1 MKLKYD
7 KETDILYIRL
17 NDLKIVESDEKNGVI
32 IDYSEK
38 GEVVAI
44 EVLEASK
51 NENTP
56 LKVEYEVA

>member
-44 EVLEASK
+44 EVLAASK

>member
-32 IDYSEK
+32 IDY
-38 GEVVAI
+38 
-44 EVLEASK
+44 
-51 NENTP
+51 
-56 LKVEYEVA
+56 

>member
-17 NDLKIVESDEKNGVI
+17 NDLKITESDEKNGVI
-32 IDYSEK
+32 IDYSIN

-44 EVLEASK
+44 EVLAASK
-51 NENTP
+51 NEHSP
-56 LKVEYEVA
+56 LKLEYEVA

>member
-17 NDLKIVESDEKNGVI
+17 NDLKIVASDEKNGVI
-32 IDYSEK
+32 IDYAEK

-44 EVLEASK
+44 EVLAASK
-51 NENTP
+51 NENAS

>member
-44 EVLEASK
+44 EVLAASK

-56 LKVEYEVA
+56 LKVEYEVV

>member
-17 NDLKIVESDEKNGVI
+17 NDLKISESDEKNGVI
-32 IDYSEK
+32 IDYSIS

-44 EVLEASK
+44 EVLAASK
-51 NENTP
+51 NEHSP
-56 LKVEYEVA
+56 LKLEYEVA

>member
-7 KETDILYIRL
+7 KETDILYIRF
-17 NDLKIVESDEKNGVI
+17 NNLKIVESDEKNGVI

-44 EVLEASK
+44 EVLAASK

>member
-56 LKVEYEVA
+56 LKVGYEVA

>member
-32 IDYSEK
+32 IDYSEE

-44 EVLEASK
+44 EVLAASE
-51 NENTP
+51 NQNTP
-56 LKVEYEVA
+56 LKVEYEFA

>member
-17 NDLKIVESDEKNGVI
+17 NDKKIVESEEKNGVI
-32 IDYSEK
+32 IDYSEN

-44 EVLEASK
+44 EILAASK
-51 NENTP
+51 NENAP

>member
-17 NDLKIVESDEKNGVI
+17 NDLKISESDEKNGVI
-32 IDYSEK
+32 IDYSID

-44 EVLEASK
+44 EVLDASK
-51 NENTP
+51 NEHSP
-56 LKVEYEVA
+56 LKLEYEVA

>member
-17 NDLKIVESDEKNGVI
+17 NDLKISESDEKNGVI
-32 IDYSEK
+32 IDYSID

-44 EVLEASK
+44 EVLAASK
-51 NENTP
+51 NKHSP
-56 LKVEYEVA
+56 LKLEYEVA

>member
-32 IDYSEK
+32 TDYSEK

>member
-32 IDYSEK
+32 IDYSVE

-44 EVLEASK
+44 EVLAASK
-51 NENTP
+51 NQNTP
-56 LKVEYEVA
+56 LKVEYEFA

>member
-32 IDYSEK
+32 IDYSEEGK
-38 GEVVAI
+38 VVAI
-44 EVLEASK
+44 EVLAASK
-51 NENTP
+51 NQNSP
-56 LKVEYEVA
+56 LKVEYEFA

>member
-17 NDLKIVESDEKNGVI
+17 NDLKIVESDEKIGVI
-32 IDYSEK
+32 IDYSEE

-44 EVLEASK
+44 EVLAASK
-51 NENTP
+51 NQNTP
-56 LKVEYEVA
+56 LKVEYEFA